1 MFYFWFPDPV
11 FFFPQHFGFGSLIP
25 NMEETYSKYFLLLL
39 ENKLLICCFLSDKT
53 FNVLRKIHFFAKLLE
68 EKVRLF

>member
-11 FFFPQHFGFGSLIP
+11 FSFPQHFGFGSLIP

-39 ENKLLICCFLSDKT
+39 ENKLSYLHVT
-53 FNVLRKIHFFAKLLE
+53 FWQDFYCV
-68 EKVRLF
+68 EKDSLFR

>member
-11 FFFPQHFGFGSLIP
+11 FSFPQHFGFGSLIP

-39 ENKLLICCFLSDKT
+39 ENKLSYLHVT
-53 FNVLRKIHFFAKLLE
+53 FWQDF
-68 EKVRLF
+68 